1 MHTVSLP
8 TRTVGQEPDAVTLNP
23 FARPISQGTDMHM
36 RSPIRPRRCPPA
48 ALVAGTVLLAATAAG
63 AAETPTFSR
72 DVAPILFEKCV
83 QCHRPN
89 QAAPMSLLSYGE
101 ARPWARGMAR
111 AVENGDMPPW
121 SGESERVVFRN
132 DLSLSAEQI
141 ATITG
146 WAAGGAP
153 EGDPADLPAAPTFS
167 DGWTLGE
174 PDYVLTLDRIE
185 VPADGPD
192 LFPKQRIELDL
203 AEERWV
209 QAIEFL
215 PGDRRATH
223 HFQATY
229 TTPRR
234 ESGGPIGSG
243 ERVSQGAAGSG
254 VFGIWTAGMPP
265 YVFPEGTGR
274 VLGPGTTITMD
285 SHYHPFGEATSDV
298 TRIGI
303 HFGEGELEREVAT
316 VSVANTGI
324 RIPPGAGHHAEEGFF
339 QPDDDMQILAFS
351 PHMHVRGKAMTYRI
365 VHADGTSETLLD
377 VPKYDYNWQWLYY
390 PTEPVD
396 LPASSRIEV
405 TAVWDNSEDNPA
417 NPDPAREIIYRGDVF
432 NEMFVGF
439 MEVVRKDGGY
449 HRPKANVDKLQD
461 LIAGHPGET
470 SFVAGGF
477 LPFAFWAPREGEGIL
492 YVASGLQMF
501 TITLDDVAW
510 SGDRLQVTTHFPTPE
525 ASAIT
530 TVIDGERGADGVLRG
545 TITMGADTESPFE
558 MKLVAEPAGLA
569 PSGDATGAA
578 AGG

>member
-1 MHTVSLP
+1 
-8 TRTVGQEPDAVTLNP
+8 
-23 FARPISQGTDMHM
+23 MHM

-285 SHYHPFGEATSDV
+285 SHYHPFGETTSDV

-417 NPDPAREIIYRGDVF
+417 NPDPTREIIYRGDVF

-439 MEVVRKDGGY
+439 MEIVRKDGGY

-461 LIAGHPGET
+461 LIALHPRGA
-470 SFVAGGF
+470 SFLAEGF

-492 YVASGLQMF
+492 YLASGLQMF

-545 TITMGADTESPFE
+545 TITMGAGTERPFE

>member
-1 MHTVSLP
+1 M
-8 TRTVGQEPDAVTLNP
+8 R
-23 FARPISQGTDMHM
+23 RPIH
-36 RSPIRPRRCPPA
+36 PRPHPLAAFIPA
-48 ALVAGTVLLAATAAG
+48 ALLLSATAAG
-63 AAETPTFSR
+63 AADTPTFSR
-72 DVAPILFEKCV
+72 DVAPILFDKCV

-89 QAAPMSLLSYGE
+89 QAAPMSLLSYRE

-121 SGESERVVFRN
+121 SGKSEHVAFRN

-153 EGDPADLPAAPTFS
+153 EGDPADMPPAPTFAE
-167 DGWTLGE
+167 GWTLGE
-174 PDYVLTLDRIE
+174 PDYVLTLDRVD
-185 VPADGPD
+185 VPAEGPD
-192 LFPKQRIELDL
+192 LFPKQRIELELD
-203 AEERWV
+203 EERWV

-243 ERVSQGAAGSG
+243 ARVSEGAAGSG

-339 QPDDDMQILAFS
+339 QPDADMQILAFS

-390 PTEPVD
+390 PVEPVD

-417 NPDPAREIIYRGDVF
+417 NPDPASEIIYRGDVF

-439 MEVVRKDGGY
+439 MEIVRKEGGY
-449 HRPKANVDKLQD
+449 HRPRQNLDKLRD
-461 LIAGHPGET
+461 LIGRHPEGA
-470 SFVAGGF
+470 SFLVEGF
-477 LPFAFWAPREGEGIL
+477 LPIAFHAPRDGEGVL
-492 YVASGLQMF
+492 YIVNGLQMF
-501 TITLDDVAW
+501 TVTLDDVAW
-510 SGDRLQVTTHFPTPE
+510 TGERLLVTTQFPTPE

-530 TVIDGERGADGVLRG
+530 TLIEGELDADGVLQG
-545 TITMGADTESPFE
+545 TITIGPGNERPMRVKMVGR
-558 MKLVAEPAGLA
+558 PAGRA
-569 PSGDATGAA
+569 PSAEATGAA

>member
-1 MHTVSLP
+1 ML
-8 TRTVGQEPDAVTLNP
+8 
-23 FARPISQGTDMHM
+23 M
-36 RSPIRPRRCPPA
+36 RSPIRRRPHTIA
-48 ALVAGTVLLAATAAG
+48 ALVAGTVLLTASAAG
-63 AAETPTFSR
+63 AADTPTFSR

-89 QAAPMSLLSYGE
+89 QAAPMSLLSYRE

-111 AVENGDMPPW
+111 AVENRDMPPW
-121 SGESERVVFRN
+121 SAESEHVVFRN
-132 DLSLSAEQI
+132 DLSLSTEQI

-153 EGDPADLPAAPTFS
+153 EGDPADMPPTPTFA

-174 PDYVLTLDRIE
+174 PDHVLTLDRVD
-185 VPADGPD
+185 VPAEGPD
-192 LFPKQRIELDL
+192 LFPKQRIALDL
-203 AEERWV
+203 EEERWV
-209 QAIEFL
+209 RAIEFL

-234 ESGGPIGSG
+234 ESRGPIGSG
-243 ERVSQGAAGSG
+243 ERVSEGAAGSG

-324 RIPPGAGHHAEEGFF
+324 RIPPGARHHAEEGFF

-351 PHMHVRGKAMTYRI
+351 PHMHVRGKAMTYRL

-390 PTEPVD
+390 PTEPID
-396 LPASSRIEV
+396 LPADSRIEV
-405 TAVWDNSEDNPA
+405 TAVWDNSEGNPA
-417 NPDPAREIIYRGDVF
+417 NPDPTREIIYRGDVV

-439 MEVVRKDGGY
+439 MEIVRKDGGY
-449 HRPKANVDKLQD
+449 HRPKENVDKLTN
-461 LIAGHPGET
+461 LIARHPRGT
-470 SFVAGGF
+470 SFLVEGF
-477 LPFAFWAPREGEGIL
+477 LPTAFWTPHEGEGIL

-501 TITLDDVAW
+501 TITLDDFSW
-510 SGDRLQVTTHFPTPE
+510 SGDRLRVTTHFPTPE

-530 TVIDGERGADGVLRG
+530 TVIDGELDAQGVLRG
-545 TITMGADTESPFE
+545 TITMGADTERPFE
-558 MKLVAEPAGLA
+558 MKMVGQPAGRA
-569 PSGDATGAA
+569 PSTEATGAA
-578 AGG
+578 AGE

>member
-1 MHTVSLP
+1 
-8 TRTVGQEPDAVTLNP
+8 
-23 FARPISQGTDMHM
+23 MHM

-243 ERVSQGAAGSG
+243 ERVSEGAAGSG

-274 VLGPGTTITMD
+274 VLGPGTTIAMD

-303 HFGEGELEREVAT
+303 HFGEGKLEREVAT

-339 QPDDDMQILAFS
+339 QPDEDLQILAFS
-351 PHMHVRGKAMTYRI
+351 PHMHVRGKAMTYNL
-365 VHADGTSETLLD
+365 VHPDGSSETLLD

-396 LPASSRIEV
+396 LPAGSRIEV

-417 NPDPAREIIYRGDVF
+417 NPDPTREIIYRGDVF

>member
-1 MHTVSLP
+1 MRFPIH
-8 TRTVGQEPDAVTLNP
+8 RHR
-23 FARPISQGTDMHM
+23 RPLTALLAT
-36 RSPIRPRRCPPA
+36 A
-48 ALVAGTVLLAATAAG
+48 ALLVATAAG
-63 AAETPTFSR
+63 AAETPTFSG

-89 QAAPMSLLSYGE
+89 QAAPMSLLSYRE

-121 SGESERVVFRN
+121 SGESEHVVFRN
-132 DLSLSAEQI
+132 DLSLSAEQV
-141 ATITG
+141 ATIVD

-153 EGDPADLPAAPTFS
+153 EGDPADLPPTPTFS
-167 DGWTLGE
+167 EGWTLGE
-174 PDYVLTLDRIE
+174 PDYVLTLDRVD

-192 LFPKQRIELDL
+192 LFPKQRIALDL
-203 AEERWV
+203 GEERWV

-223 HFQATY
+223 HFQASY

-234 ESGGPIGSG
+234 ASDGTIGAG
-243 ERVSQGAAGSG
+243 ARVSEGAAGSG

-303 HFGEGELEREVAT
+303 HFGEGELKREVAT

-324 RIPPGAGHHAEEGFF
+324 RIPAGAGHHAEEGFF
-339 QPDDDMQILAFS
+339 QPDEDMQILAFS

-365 VHADGTSETLLD
+365 VHADGSTETLLD

-417 NPDPAREIIYRGDVF
+417 NPDPTREIIYRGDVWG
-432 NEMFVGF
+432 EMFVGF
-439 MEVVRKDGGY
+439 MEVVRKEGGY
-449 HRPKANVDKLQD
+449 HRPKKNVDKLQD
-461 LIAGHPGET
+461 LIARHPGGT
-470 SFVAGGF
+470 SFLTDGF
-477 LPFAFWAPREGEGIL
+477 LSAAFWAPRDGEGIL
-492 YVASGLQMF
+492 YVVTGLQMF
-501 TITLDDVAW
+501 TITLDDIAW
-510 SGDRLQVTTHFPTPE
+510 SGDRLRIKTHFPTPE

-530 TVIDGERGADGVLRG
+530 TVIDGELDAEGVLQG
-545 TITMGADTESPFE
+545 TITLGADTERPFE
-558 MKLVAEPAGLA
+558 MKMVGQPAGRA
-569 PSGDATGAA
+569 PSTEAAGAA
-578 AGG
+578 AGE

>member
-1 MHTVSLP
+1 M
-8 TRTVGQEPDAVTLNP
+8 
-23 FARPISQGTDMHM
+23 RPLI
-36 RSPIRPRRCPPA
+36 RSPRHRLTALLATA
-48 ALVAGTVLLAATAAG
+48 ALLVATAAG

-72 DVAPILFEKCV
+72 DVAPILFEKCA

-89 QAAPMSLLSYGE
+89 QAAPMSLLSYRE

-121 SGESERVVFRN
+121 SAESEHVVFRN
-132 DLSLSAEQI
+132 DLSLSAKQI
-141 ATITG
+141 TTIVD

-153 EGDPADLPAAPTFS
+153 EGDPADLPPTPIFS
-167 DGWTLGE
+167 EGWTLGE
-174 PDYVLTLDRIE
+174 PDYVLTLDRVD
-185 VPADGPD
+185 VPAGGPD
-192 LFPKQRIELDL
+192 LFPKQRIALDL
-203 AEERWV
+203 GEERWV

-234 ESGGPIGSG
+234 ASDGPIGSG
-243 ERVSQGAAGSG
+243 DRVSEGAAGSG

-303 HFGEGELEREVAT
+303 HFGEGELKREVAT

-339 QPDDDMQILAFS
+339 QPDEDMQILAFS

-365 VHADGTSETLLD
+365 VHGDGSTETLLD

-405 TAVWDNSEDNPA
+405 TAVWDNSEANPA
-417 NPDPAREIIYRGDVF
+417 NPDPTREIIYRGNVWG
-432 NEMFVGF
+432 EMFVGF
-439 MEVVRKDGGY
+439 MEVVRKEGGY
-449 HRPKANVDKLQD
+449 HRPRKNVDKLQD
-461 LIAGHPGET
+461 LIARHPRGT
-470 SFVAGGF
+470 SFLAEGF
-477 LPFAFWAPREGEGIL
+477 LPVAFWAPREGEGVL
-492 YVASGLQMF
+492 YVVTGLQMF

-510 SGDRLQVTTHFPTPE
+510 SGDRLRVKAQFPTPE

-530 TVIDGERGADGVLRG
+530 TVIDGELDAQGVLQG
-545 TITMGADTESPFE
+545 TITIGADTERPFE
-558 MKLVAEPAGLA
+558 MKMVGQPAGQA
-569 PSGDATGAA
+569 RSTEATGAA
-578 AGG
+578 AGK

>member
-1 MHTVSLP
+1 ML
-8 TRTVGQEPDAVTLNP
+8 
-23 FARPISQGTDMHM
+23 M
-36 RSPIRPRRCPPA
+36 RSPIRRRPHTIA
-48 ALVAGTVLLAATAAG
+48 ALVASTVLLTASAAG
-63 AAETPTFSR
+63 AADTPTFSR

-89 QAAPMSLLSYGE
+89 QAAPMSLLSYRE

-121 SGESERVVFRN
+121 SGESEHVVFRN

-141 ATITG
+141 TTITG

-153 EGDPADLPAAPTFS
+153 EGDPADLPPAPTFRE
-167 DGWTLGE
+167 GWTLGE
-174 PDYVLTLDRIE
+174 PDYVLTLDRVD
-185 VPADGPD
+185 VPAEGPD
-192 LFPKQRIELDL
+192 LFPKQRIELELDR
-203 AEERWV
+203 ERWV

-234 ESGGPIGSG
+234 ESDGPIGSG
-243 ERVSQGAAGSG
+243 ERVSEGAGGSG

-351 PHMHVRGKAMTYRI
+351 PHMHVRGKAMTYRL

-390 PTEPVD
+390 PTEPID
-396 LPASSRIEV
+396 LPASSRVEV

-417 NPDPAREIIYRGDVF
+417 NPDPTREIIYRGDVV

-439 MEVVRKDGGY
+439 MEIVRKDGGY
-449 HRPKANVDKLQD
+449 HRPKENVDKLTK
-461 LIAGHPGET
+461 LIARHPRGT
-470 SFVAGGF
+470 SFLAGGF
-477 LPFAFWAPREGEGIL
+477 LPIAFWAPHEGEGIL
-492 YVASGLQMF
+492 YLASGLQMF
-501 TITLDDVAW
+501 TITLDDFAW
-510 SGDRLQVTTHFPTPE
+510 SGDRLRVTTHFPTPE

-530 TVIDGERGADGVLRG
+530 TVIEAELDAQGALQG
-545 TITMGADTESPFE
+545 TITMGADTKRPFE
-558 MKLVAEPAGLA
+558 MKMVGQPAGRVT
-569 PSGDATGAA
+569 STEATGAA
-578 AGG
+578 AGE

>member
-1 MHTVSLP
+1 M
-8 TRTVGQEPDAVTLNP
+8 G
-23 FARPISQGTDMHM
+23 FPIHKHRYPLTALLAT
-36 RSPIRPRRCPPA
+36 A
-48 ALVAGTVLLAATAAG
+48 ALLVATAAG

-72 DVAPILFEKCV
+72 DVAPVLFEKCA

-89 QAAPMSLLSYGE
+89 QAAPMSLLSYRE

-121 SGESERVVFRN
+121 SGESEHVVFRN
-132 DLSLSAEQI
+132 DLSLSAEQV
-141 ATITG
+141 ATIVD

-153 EGDPADLPAAPTFS
+153 EGDPADLPPTPTFS
-167 DGWTLGE
+167 EGWTLGE
-174 PDYVLTLDRIE
+174 PDYVLTLDRVD

-192 LFPKQRIELDL
+192 LFLKQQIALDL
-203 AEERWV
+203 GEERWV

-223 HFQATY
+223 HFQASY

-234 ESGGPIGSG
+234 ASDGPIGSG
-243 ERVSQGAAGSG
+243 ERVSEGAAGSG

-324 RIPPGAGHHAEEGFF
+324 RIPAGAGHHAEEGFF
-339 QPDDDMQILAFS
+339 QPDEDLQILAFS

-365 VHADGTSETLLD
+365 VHADGSTETLLD
-377 VPKYDYNWQWLYY
+377 VPKYNYNWQWLYY

-417 NPDPAREIIYRGDVF
+417 NPDPTREIIYRGDVL

-439 MEVVRKDGGY
+439 MEVVRKEGGY
-449 HRPKANVDKLQD
+449 HRPKKNVDKLQD
-461 LIAGHPGET
+461 LVARHPGGT
-470 SFVAGGF
+470 SFLTDGF
-477 LPFAFWAPREGEGIL
+477 LPVAFWAPREGEGIL
-492 YVASGLQMF
+492 YVVTGLQMF

-510 SGDRLQVTTHFPTPE
+510 SGDRLRVKTHFPTPE

-530 TVIDGERGADGVLRG
+530 TVIEGELDAQGVLQG
-545 TITMGADTESPFE
+545 TITIGADTERPFE
-558 MKLVAEPAGLA
+558 MKMVGKPAGQA
-569 PSGDATGAA
+569 RSTEATGAA
-578 AGG
+578 AGE